1 LGHGT
6 PAILKLVGEA
16 IVTWKLGEMTFGTER
31 SNWSTRNDHRPLP
44 PNARRQRALRGATV
58 VSGAALCAWILCSNF
73 ADTSTDQNGLAASRG
88 DKLDLVVPR
97 GDKLIAPSPPASRV
111 YASLLDARFSLA
123 SWPGSFANSGRLQN
137 DGNPPPMWSPQATRN
152 TPDILPTPPRQR
164 VAQNV
169 ILPTPRPTSAPTRKA
184 SLADSAQ
191 GNQTASDTPPAKPS
205 IFATVF
211 EKLFGKS
218 APIRLAYATTDD
230 SGLGVGQV
238 AAARYDQW
246 TAVYDISAHTVYM
259 PDGTQLE
266 AHSGLGSW
274 LDDPNHANEKM
285 RGVTPPN
292 IYDLELREELFHGV
306 RALRMIPEDSQK
318 VFGRAGLLA
327 HSFMLG
333 SNGDSNGCVSF
344 KNYDAFLQAYLDH
357 KIKRLAVVAS
367 L

>member
-1 LGHGT
+1 
-6 PAILKLVGEA
+6 
-16 IVTWKLGEMTFGTER
+16 MTFGTER
-31 SNWSTRNDHRPLP
+31 FNWSTGYDHRPLP
-44 PNARRQRALRGATV
+44 LNAVHQRALGGAML
-58 VSGAALCAWILCSNF
+58 VSAAALCAWTLCGNF
-73 ADTSTDQNGLAASRG
+73 AGTSADQIGLAVSRG
-88 DKLDLVVPR
+88 DKLDLAAPR
-97 GDKLIAPSPPASRV
+97 GDKLVALKSNPPASNT
-111 YASLLDARFSLA
+111 YARFSMGP
-123 SWPGSFANSGRLQN
+123 WPESFANSAPLQH
-137 DGNPPPMWSPQATRN
+137 DDNPPPLQSSLATTRLA
-152 TPDILPTPPRQR
+152 PDIRPTPSRQR

-169 ILPTPRPTSAPTRKA
+169 ILPAPRPPSAPIRKA
-184 SLADSAQ
+184 SLADSAH
-191 GNQTASDTPPAKPS
+191 GSQTASDTPPAKPS

-230 SGLGVGQV
+230 TGLGAGQ
-238 AAARYDQW
+238 AAAGRYDQW

-259 PDGTQLE
+259 PDGSQLE
-266 AHSGLGSW
+266 AHSGLGGW

-292 IYDLELREELFHGV
+292 VYDLEPREELFHGV
-306 RALRMIPEDSQK
+306 RALRMIPQDSQK

-327 HSFMLG
+327 HSYMLG

-344 KNYDAFLQAYLDH
+344 KNYNAFLQAYLDH

>member
-1 LGHGT
+1 
-6 PAILKLVGEA
+6 
-16 IVTWKLGEMTFGTER
+16 MTFGTER
-31 SNWSTRNDHRPLP
+31 FNWSNGYDHRPLP
-44 PNARRQRALRGATV
+44 PTALQQGALGGATL
-58 VSGAALCAWILCSNF
+58 VSIAALCAWILCGNF
-73 ADTSTDQNGLAASRG
+73 ADQIGLAVTRG
-88 DKLDLVVPR
+88 DKLDLVSPR
-97 GDKLIAPSPPASRV
+97 GDKLTALKPNPPASNAYV
-111 YASLLDARFSLA
+111 SLFDARFSMGT
-123 SWPGSFANSGRLQN
+123 WPGSFANS
-137 DGNPPPMWSPQATRN
+137 PPPSWSSLATARN
-152 TPDILPTPPRQR
+152 TPDILPTPSRQR

-169 ILPTPRPTSAPTRKA
+169 ILPAPRPTSAPTRKA
-184 SLADSAQ
+184 SLADSAH

-211 EKLFGKS
+211 EKLFGKP
-218 APIRLAYATTDD
+218 ALIRLAYATTDD
-230 SGLGVGQV
+230 SDLGVGQV
-238 AAARYDQW
+238 AAGRYDQW

-266 AHSGLGSW
+266 AHSGFGSW

-306 RALRMIPEDSQK
+306 RALRLIPEDSQK

-333 SNGDSNGCVSF
+333 PNGDSNGCVSF
-344 KNYDAFLQAYLDH
+344 KNYDAFLQAYLDQ
-357 KIKRLAVVAS
+357 KIKRLAVVTS

>member
-1 LGHGT
+1 MAR
-6 PAILKLVGEA
+6 AILKPVGEA

-31 SNWSTRNDHRPLP
+31 FNWSTGYDLRPLP
-44 PNARRQRALRGATV
+44 PNALQQRALGGAML
-58 VSGAALCAWILCSNF
+58 VSVAALCAWTLCGNF
-73 ADTSTDQNGLAASRG
+73 AGTSADQIGLAVTRG
-88 DKLDLVVPR
+88 DKLDLVAPR
-97 GDKLIAPSPPASRV
+97 GDKLIALKTNPASNA
-111 YASLLDARFSLA
+111 YARFIG
-123 SWPGSFANSGRLQN
+123 SWPGSFANGGQLQN
-137 DGNPPPMWSPQATRN
+137 NGNLPSLLRSSLATARN
-152 TPDILPTPPRQR
+152 TPDSLPTPSRQR
-164 VAQNV
+164 VAQNM
-169 ILPTPRPTSAPTRKA
+169 ILPAPRPTSAPSRKA
-184 SLADSAQ
+184 SLADSAR
-191 GNQTASDTPPAKPS
+191 GNQTGPDTSPAKPS

-211 EKLFGKS
+211 EKLFGKP
-218 APIRLAYATTDD
+218 APIKLAYATTDD
-230 SGLGVGQV
+230 SDLGVGQV
-238 AAARYDQW
+238 AAGRYDQW

-266 AHSGLGSW
+266 AHSGFGSW

-292 IYDLELREELFHGV
+292 IYDLEPREELFHGV
-306 RALRMIPEDSQK
+306 RALRMIPEDPQK

-333 SNGDSNGCVSF
+333 SNGESNGCVSF

>member
-1 LGHGT
+1 MHCGKGHWAARRSYLSLRCAPGSFA
-6 PAILKLVGEA
+6 AILPTPVPIKSV
-16 IVTWKLGEMTFGTER
+16 
-31 SNWSTRNDHRPLP
+31 LP
-44 PNARRQRALRGATV
+44 PT
-58 VSGAALCAWILCSNF
+58 
-73 ADTSTDQNGLAASRG
+73 RG
-88 DKLDLVVPR
+88 DKLDLVAPR
-97 GDKLIAPSPPASRV
+97 GDKLIALSPPASSV
-111 YASLLDARFSLA
+111 YASLFDARFSLG
-123 SWPGSFANSGRLQN
+123 SWPGSFANSGLLQN
-137 DGNPPPMWSPQATRN
+137 DGNPPPLRSSLATARN
-152 TPDILPTPPRQR
+152 TPDILPTPSRQQ

-169 ILPTPRPTSAPTRKA
+169 ILPAPRPTSAPTRKA
-184 SLADSAQ
+184 SLADSAH

-211 EKLFGKS
+211 EKLFGKP

-238 AAARYDQW
+238 AAGRYDQW

-306 RALRMIPEDSQK
+306 RALRMIPETRRKSLAEP
-318 VFGRAGLLA
+318 VYSLTALCLGRMAIRMA
-327 HSFMLG
+327 
-333 SNGDSNGCVSF
+333 
-344 KNYDAFLQAYLDH
+344 AYLS
-357 KIKRLAVVAS
+357 KTMMRSCKPT
-367 L
+367 

>member
-1 LGHGT
+1 
-6 PAILKLVGEA
+6 
-16 IVTWKLGEMTFGTER
+16 
-31 SNWSTRNDHRPLP
+31 
-44 PNARRQRALRGATV
+44 
-58 VSGAALCAWILCSNF
+58 
-73 ADTSTDQNGLAASRG
+73 
-88 DKLDLVVPR
+88 
-97 GDKLIAPSPPASRV
+97 
-111 YASLLDARFSLA
+111 
-123 SWPGSFANSGRLQN
+123 
-137 DGNPPPMWSPQATRN
+137 MWSPQATRN
-152 TPDILPTPPRQR
+152 TPDILPTPPRQQ

-238 AAARYDQW
+238 AAGRYDQW
-246 TAVYDISAHTVYM
+246 TAVYDISAHTVYL

-285 RGVTPPN
+285 RGVTPN
-292 IYDLELREELFHGV
+292 IYDLELKEELFHGV
-306 RALRMIPEDSQK
+306 RALRIIPEDSQK

-333 SNGDSNGCVSF
+333 SNGNSNGCVSF
-344 KNYDAFLQAYLDH
+344 KNYDTFLQAYLDH